1 MLVYTMYYT
10 VHCVLYQAGTIYS
23 IPALCLYRYTPLYTN
38 LYTIYITPILIHAG
52 EVTIMKNQTA
62 SVGGGSGDEVIIQKP
77 LVKLFRG
84 QSFGEL
90 ALDSSTGMRQA
101 G

>member
-1 MLVYTMYYT
+1 
-10 VHCVLYQAGTIYS
+10 
-23 IPALCLYRYTPLYTN
+23 
-38 LYTIYITPILIHAG
+38 
-52 EVTIMKNQTA
+52 MKNQTA

-77 LVKLFRG
+77 MVKLFRG

-90 ALDSSTGMRQA
+90 ALDSSTGMRKA